1 MNARQVL
8 GELAAGRGVDLRTW
22 LVGAMRDRNER
33 DWANAML
40 RGGKRI
46 KQVWRDRLVVR
57 LGLSDDEA
65 NRLQAA
71 VVQVK
76 RPTELRSR
84 RLALGLS
91 LGAVAAEV
99 GCSRTTIQQVE
110 DAVPSLAHGP
120 AAARYELLLGRL
132 ERGAALEAAP

>member
-8 GELAAGRGVDLRTW
+8 GEIAAERGVELRAW
-22 LVGAMRDRNER
+22 LVGSMHDRNER
-33 DWANAML
+33 DWATALL

-57 LGLSDDEA
+57 LGLSDSEA
-65 NRLQAA
+65 AKLQSA

-120 AAARYELLLGRL
+120 AAARYELLLSRL
-132 ERGAALEAAP
+132 ERAK

>member
-57 LGLSDDEA
+57 LGLSDDDA

>member
-8 GELAAGRGVDLRTW
+8 GELAAERGVDLREW
-22 LVGAMRDRNER
+22 LLVAMRDRGER

-46 KQVWRDRLVVR
+46 KHVWRDRLVVR

-65 NRLQAA
+65 QRLQAA

-99 GCSRTTIQQVE
+99 GCSRTSIQQIE

-120 AAARYELLLGRL
+120 AAARYELLLSRL
-132 ERGAALEAAP
+132 ERAK

>member
-8 GELAAGRGVDLRTW
+8 GELAAERGVELRAW
-22 LVGAMRDRNER
+22 LVGSMRDRNER
-33 DWANAML
+33 DWATALL

-57 LGLSDDEA
+57 LGLSDGEA
-65 NRLQAA
+65 AKLQAA

-76 RPTELRSR
+76 RPTDLRCR

-99 GCSRTTIQQVE
+99 GCSRTSIQQIE

-132 ERGAALEAAP
+132 ERAE

>member
-8 GELAAGRGVDLRTW
+8 GELAEERGVDLRAW
-22 LVGAMRDRNER
+22 LLGAMQGRSER
-33 DWANAML
+33 EWATSAL
-40 RGGKRI
+40 RSSKRI
-46 KQVWRDRLVVR
+46 SQAWHARLVDR
-57 LGLSDDEA
+57 LGLSAGEA
-65 NRLQAA
+65 QRLQSA

-76 RPTELRSR
+76 RPTDLRCR

-99 GCSRTTIQQVE
+99 GCSRTSIQQIE

>member
-8 GELAAGRGVDLRTW
+8 GEIAAERGVELRAW
-22 LVGAMRDRNER
+22 LVGSMHDRNER
-33 DWANAML
+33 DWATALL

-57 LGLSDDEA
+57 LGLSDAEA
-65 NRLQAA
+65 ARLQAA

-76 RPTELRSR
+76 RPTDLRCR

-99 GCSRTTIQQVE
+99 GCSRTSIQQIE

-120 AAARYELLLGRL
+120 AAARYELLLSRL
-132 ERGAALEAAP
+132 ERAK

>member
-1 MNARQVL
+1 VNARQVL
-8 GELAAGRGVDLRTW
+8 GELAAERGVDLRAW
-22 LVGAMRDRNER
+22 LVGSMRDRNER
-33 DWANAML
+33 DWATSAL
-40 RGGKRI
+40 RSGKRI
-46 KQVWRDRLVVR
+46 SEGWHARLVAR
-57 LGLSDDEA
+57 LGLSAGEA
-65 NRLQAA
+65 QRLQAA

-76 RPTELRSR
+76 RPTELRQR

-99 GCSRTTIQQVE
+99 GCSRTSIQQIE

-120 AAARYELLLGRL
+120 AAARYELLLSRL

>member
-8 GELAAGRGVDLRTW
+8 GELAAERGVELRAW
-22 LVGAMRDRNER
+22 LVGSMHDRNER
-33 DWANAML
+33 DWATALL

-46 KQVWRDRLVVR
+46 KQVWRDRLLVR
-57 LGLSDDEA
+57 LGLSDAEA
-65 NRLQAA
+65 ARLQAA

-76 RPTELRSR
+76 RPTDLRCR

-120 AAARYELLLGRL
+120 AAARYELLLSRL
-132 ERGAALEAAP
+132 ERAE